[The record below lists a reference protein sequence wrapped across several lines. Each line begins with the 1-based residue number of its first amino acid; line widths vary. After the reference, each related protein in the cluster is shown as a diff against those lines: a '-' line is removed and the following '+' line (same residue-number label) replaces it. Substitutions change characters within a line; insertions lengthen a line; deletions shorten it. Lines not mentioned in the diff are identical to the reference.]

1 MEEEHEEQ
9 SSTYIVRDPKRIRLL
24 REWKWLTMA
33 LCRPHRLEWNIS
45 GRWLNL
51 LIVRH

>member
-24 REWKWLTMA
+24 PGVEVADNGALPPAPSRMEHLWALTESE
-33 LCRPHRLEWNIS
+33 LK
-45 GRWLNL
+45 
-51 LIVRH
+51 